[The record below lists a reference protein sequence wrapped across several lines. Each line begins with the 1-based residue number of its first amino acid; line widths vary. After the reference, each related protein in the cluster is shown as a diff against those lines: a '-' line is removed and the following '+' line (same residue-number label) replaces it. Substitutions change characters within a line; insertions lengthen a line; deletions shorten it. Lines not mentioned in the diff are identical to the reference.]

1 MATARDQDAR
11 LILSDLFLVLVIVV
25 IVVVFFILSVLVFF
39 LFIFFLIFF
48 FVEVVRD
55 HVQMNGVSLRNFQ
68 LGLTLRTTQ
77 NFSLFHFVFIHID
90 FRGTFGAADHGCI
103 LRWWFLTNA

>member
-1 MATARDQDAR
+1 MAPVTDQDAQV
-11 LILSDLFLVLVIVV
+11 ILGDSFVVFIIVFP
-25 IVVVFFILSVLVFF
+25 VVVFLIFIVLVAF
-39 LFIFFLIFF
+39 LFIFFLILF
-48 FVEVVRD
+48 FVEVVGD
-55 HVQMNGVSLRNFQ
+55 HVQMNRVSLRNLQ

-103 LRWWFLTNA
+103 LRWWFLANA